1 MVDCLSCSKDGT
13 KEHRITA
20 LDVNPQVKQGDQY
33 TILISHTI
41 KAWFGTRYCRICLYD
56 GTNNI
61 SNSGSIR
68 IAANT
73 TQITKFTGV
82 MPDHDVYLK
91 ASLQAEA
98 FGFVEDCQ
106 DAVDILIRLAPPGAP
121 TIPIIPDEPDEDDDD
136 DDDETI
142 QDWIMDNIVLIL
154 MLVLVII
161 LVIKLG

>member
-20 LDVNPQVKQGDQY
+20 LDVNPQVKKGDRY
-33 TILISHTI
+33 TIIVSHTI

-56 GTNNI
+56 GNENVAD
-61 SNSGSIR
+61 SGSVR
-68 IAANT
+68 IAAKT
-73 TQITKFTGV
+73 TQTTKFTGI
-82 MPDHDVYLK
+82 MPGHDLYLK

-121 TIPIIPDEPDEDDDD
+121 TIPIIPDEPDEDDPEDE
-136 DDDETI
+136 ETI

-161 LVIKLG
+161 LVIKFG

>member
-20 LDVNPQVKQGDQY
+20 LDVNPQVQEGDRY

-56 GTNNI
+56 GNENVAD
-61 SNSGSIR
+61 SGSIR

-73 TQITKFTGV
+73 TEVTKFTGI
-82 MPDHDVYLK
+82 MPNHDLYLK

-98 FGFVEDCQ
+98 FGFVENCQ
-106 DAVDILIRLAPPGAP
+106 DAVDILIQLAPPGES
-121 TIPIIPDEPDEDDDD
+121 TIPIIPDEPNDD

-142 QDWIMDNIVLIL
+142 MDWIMENIVLIL
-154 MLVLVII
+154 MLVLVIV
-161 LVIKLG
+161 LVIKFG

>member
-20 LDVNPQVKQGDQY
+20 LDVNPQVKEGDQY
-33 TILISHTI
+33 TILVSHTI

-56 GTNNI
+56 GNENI
-61 SNSGSIR
+61 ADSGSVR
-68 IAANT
+68 IAAKT
-73 TQITKFTGV
+73 TEITKFTGI
-82 MPDHDVYLK
+82 MPGHDLYLK

-106 DAVDILIRLAPPGAP
+106 DAVDILIRLAPPGTP
-121 TIPIIPDEPDEDDDD
+121 TIPIIPEEPEEEQPE
-136 DDDETI
+136 DDETI
-142 QDWIMDNIVLIL
+142 QDWIMDNIVLVL

-161 LVIKLG
+161 LVIKFG

>member
-56 GTNNI
+56 GNNNVA
-61 SNSGSIR
+61 NSGSIR
-68 IAANT
+68 IAAKT
-73 TQITKFTGV
+73 TEITKFTGV

-106 DAVDILIRLAPPGAP
+106 DSVDILIRLAPPGAP
-121 TIPIIPDEPDEDDDD
+121 TIPIIPEEPDENGPE
-136 DDDETI
+136 DDETI

-161 LVIKLG
+161 LVIKFG